1 MIFLVYSPIAASE
14 IETSLGVADY
24 SYYFV
29 MQRFLPLLQEYGE
42 VRVLETA
49 PTDKEI
55 ENHRKSGT
63 CIYLSFAPPDK
74 LADISACPA
83 IPVFAWEYSTLP
95 NERFS
100 KPKDNWA
107 DTLQS
112 VAGAITHSAYARDV
126 VEAGVASELK
136 IASIPAPVWDSFQ
149 STRDKRLRFGPR
161 GLDALTLDC
170 TVIDTEDFLISN
182 TSIRPKPDTGERTKS
197 ALVSLWD
204 DAPLNFDLAKEQTSL
219 TLVGF
224 NEPEKWGIWS
234 LSGYPWMMFDCALK
248 GEFELEITLRGYI
261 QNIGSTIRIEIGSA
275 CADVLL
281 TDRLSHH
288 VLRFNLADASNV
300 LTFLGLEHRAMDGED
315 PRDIG
320 LGIASMR
327 VRRPS
332 ADCEMGV
339 ESGIAQ
345 TIKLSQ
351 KDLVVDGFHPPEPH
365 GRWSNGADCHI
376 QLPQAVNG
384 DMHVSIELF
393 HMLHNDGEVIEV
405 ALGRKTE
412 SITLVAGELTYELQF
427 YGVCET
433 DFLRIGGLK
442 SGPGG
447 EHDDRSL
454 GIGIASLYLCSIPV
468 QPDTPTVQARVVQF
482 KASFGQAL
490 NAVKSRAKKMRK
502 KPILYTAILNPKD
515 GRKNWEDIL
524 TAFVYAFREDTDVT
538 LLIKVTYHDL
548 EELYA
553 DIFTIL
559 CELHPFA
566 CRIVFIHGYL
576 SDEAYENLVLQS
588 HFVVNASRGEGQ
600 CLPLMEFMS
609 AGVPAIAPDN
619 TAMAEYVNG
628 DNSLLVASSP
638 ELTFWPQDPRQVFR
652 TLWYRINWESLVTAF
667 GDSALLYR
675 GKRRTYRKLSRAAT
689 ESLKSYCS
697 LAVARSGLDTL
708 LKKCIPDHE
717 A

>member
-1 MIFLVYSPIAASE
+1 E
-14 IETSLGVADY
+14 
-24 SYYFV
+24 
-29 MQRFLPLLQEYGE
+29 
-42 VRVLETA
+42 
-49 PTDKEI
+49 
-55 ENHRKSGT
+55 
-63 CIYLSFAPPDK
+63 
-74 LADISACPA
+74 
-83 IPVFAWEYSTLP
+83 
-95 NERFS
+95 
-100 KPKDNWA
+100 
-107 DTLQS
+107 
-112 VAGAITHSAYARDV
+112 
-126 VEAGVASELK
+126 

-149 STRDKRLRFGPR
+149 STREKRQRSSPR

-170 TVIDTEDFLISN
+170 TVIDTGDFLISN
-182 TSIRPKPDTGERTKS
+182 TSIRPKPGAGDRTKT

-204 DAPLNFDLAKEQTSL
+204 GEPLAFDLAKEQKSL

-224 NEPEKWGIWS
+224 NEAEKWGIWS
-234 LSGYPWMMFDCALK
+234 LSGYPWMMFDCALN
-248 GEFELEITLRGYI
+248 GEFELAITLRGYI
-261 QNIGSTIRIEIGSA
+261 QNIGSTIRLEIGSA

-281 TDRLSHH
+281 TGRLSRH
-288 VLRFNLADASNV
+288 VLRFSLTDASNV
-300 LTFLGLEHRAMDGED
+300 LTFLGLEQRALDGED

-320 LGIASMR
+320 LGIASMQ
-327 VRRPS
+327 VRRLS
-332 ADCEMGV
+332 GDREIDV
-339 ESGIAQ
+339 ESATEQ
-345 TIKLSQ
+345 TIELSQ

-365 GRWSNGADCHI
+365 GRWSSGSDCHL

-412 SITLVAGELTYELQF
+412 SITLVAGELSYALQF

-433 DFLRIGGLK
+433 DFLKISGLK

-454 GIGIASLYLCSIPV
+454 GIGIRSLSLRSIPI
-468 QPDTPTVQARVVQF
+468 QPGLPTVQARVAQF
-482 KASFGQAL
+482 KASLGQGL
-490 NAVKSRAKKMRK
+490 NAVRSWAKKMRK

-553 DIFTIL
+553 DIFTML
-559 CELHPFA
+559 SELHPFA

-576 SDEAYENLVLQS
+576 SDEAYENLVLHS

-619 TAMAEYVNG
+619 TAMAEYVNN

-667 GDSALLYR
+667 EESALLYR
-675 GKRRTYRKLSRAAT
+675 GRKRTYRKLSRAAT

-697 LAVARSGLDTL
+697 LAVARSGLDGL
-708 LKKCIPDHE
+708 LRKCIPDHE